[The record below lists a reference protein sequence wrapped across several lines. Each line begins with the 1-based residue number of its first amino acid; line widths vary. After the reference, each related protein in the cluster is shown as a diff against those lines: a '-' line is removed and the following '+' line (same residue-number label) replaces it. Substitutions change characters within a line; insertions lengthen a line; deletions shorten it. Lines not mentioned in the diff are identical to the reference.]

1 MSAASALRQ
10 CPVQP
15 RPPRSAGGSSPWTV
29 SMALRHVLLELS
41 FRSRGGVW
49 TSTECHVCVSSLN
62 VILHRSIG
70 GISNLRA
77 SAFWASLDQSK
88 TWVNNS
94 YDASDILIGLLMRD
108 FYLFC
113 TFPCLSCEAVPGLVL
128 YWSAPF
134 PYRVHHPPLLR
145 YDLRCEM
152 PRTTEPA
159 STPVDDIDSV
169 DRIPEQTPL
178 SLAHMSHDT
187 TRADTA
193 RASALLRSSDACVE
207 PSLFALRRPRSA
219 CGIDP
224 HPDQP

>member
-1 MSAASALRQ
+1 MMLSAITRRSLSVLGGEMSAASALRQ

-169 DRIPEQTPL
+169 DRIPEQYPSPESFRSEL
-178 SLAHMSHDT
+178 C
-187 TRADTA
+187 
-193 RASALLRSSDACVE
+193 LL
-207 PSLFALRRPRSA
+207 
-219 CGIDP
+219 
-224 HPDQP
+224 

>member
-1 MSAASALRQ
+1 
-10 CPVQP
+10 
-15 RPPRSAGGSSPWTV
+15 
-29 SMALRHVLLELS
+29 MALRHVLLELS

-113 TFPCLSCEAVPGLVL
+113 TGTC
-128 YWSAPF
+128 
-134 PYRVHHPPLLR
+134 PLLVCDCAETSPILAALR
-145 YDLRCEM
+145 PDLRCEM
-152 PRTTEPA
+152 PRATEPA
-159 STPVDDIDSV
+159 STPVDDDVIGSV
-169 DRIPEQTPL
+169 DRIPEHH
-178 SLAHMSHDT
+178 S
-187 TRADTA
+187 
-193 RASALLRSSDACVE
+193 
-207 PSLFALRRPRSA
+207 F
-219 CGIDP
+219 
-224 HPDQP
+224 

>member
-1 MSAASALRQ
+1 MMLSAITRRSLSVLGGEMSAASALRQ

-128 YWSAPF
+128 YWSALFRTDPSC
-134 PYRVHHPPLLR
+134 PP
-145 YDLRCEM
+145 
-152 PRTTEPA
+152 
-159 STPVDDIDSV
+159 
-169 DRIPEQTPL
+169 
-178 SLAHMSHDT
+178 
-187 TRADTA
+187 
-193 RASALLRSSDACVE
+193 
-207 PSLFALRRPRSA
+207 PRSA
-219 CGIDP
+219 LRDAESY
-224 HPDQP
+224 

>member
-1 MSAASALRQ
+1 MALPSRL
-10 CPVQP
+10 P
-15 RPPRSAGGSSPWTV
+15 RPSFRSSPSTSSSSV
-29 SMALRHVLLELS
+29 PPISRFLRVGYPVTSRHTTQRIDLVLRPTMALQHVLLEPS

-77 SAFWASLDQSK
+77 SAFWAYLDQSK

-134 PYRVHHPPLLR
+134 PYR
-145 YDLRCEM
+145 
-152 PRTTEPA
+152 
-159 STPVDDIDSV
+159 S
-169 DRIPEQTPL
+169 
-178 SLAHMSHDT
+178 
-187 TRADTA
+187 
-193 RASALLRSSDACVE
+193 
-207 PSLFALRRPRSA
+207 
-219 CGIDP
+219 
-224 HPDQP
+224 